1 MLLSALDVYER
12 AVALGGTPA
21 HAARVAEM
29 RRVFEV
35 RTGAFGHQDPFF
47 EARSRA
53 FWDDAVTRQE
63 FAREVSRELGADA
76 DPVIDAFARAHR
88 GIFRVG
94 SERERERESDER
106 EAHAAGA
113 HFILR
118 DAWSGA
124 ELVVDAAD
132 DGSREALHA
141 AAGLFDARIVATAEP
156 LAVTILP
163 GAIFHPEDA
172 SESIEAVLQ
181 AARKRELT
189 TGDVLDALLRMERSF
204 RSLSRVKAGY
214 AYRPDGLR

>member
-29 RRVFEV
+29 RRVFEE

-53 FWDDAVTRQE
+53 FWDDAITRQG

-76 DPVIDAFARAHR
+76 APFIDAFARAHR

-94 SERERERESDER
+94 SERERESDER
-106 EAHAAGA
+106 EAHAAGV
-113 HFILR
+113 HFILH

-124 ELVVDAAD
+124 ELVVDTAD

-163 GAIFHPEDA
+163 GALFHPEDA
-172 SESIEAVLQ
+172 TEAIEAVLQ
-181 AARKRELT
+181 SARKRDLA
-189 TGDVLDALLRMERSF
+189 TGDVLDGLLRMERSF